1 MSIDTTAEVAA
12 GQLWWERRT
21 GRIIRITRAGNLQAG
36 GARVRYKDMGT
47 GHHNSL
53 LVFGLL
59 TRWEKVRETTEDTVG
74 EKRAQQTE
82 VSRSVPTLAGRR
94 KSQDADYAEGCMPD
108 PTTEGDF

>member
-53 LVFGLL
+53 LISGLL
-59 TRWEKVRETTEDTVG
+59 TRFDRVEETEKPPAGEGGREG
-74 EKRAQQTE
+74 ETNAI
-82 VSRSVPTLAGRR
+82 
-94 KSQDADYAEGCMPD
+94 
-108 PTTEGDF
+108 